1 MALQTITTTFST
13 ISNVEKSGSPGT
25 WNWQTVNNVKVQDTD
40 ISPYEP
46 DGGMSGYPN
55 SGTNYLTDYL
65 FCTDIASKVPT
76 GAPIFGIK
84 VRIRKGADATGKGL
98 YEYVEAIDTDVIL
111 YYNGISISDNKAN
124 TSTPWSPAL
133 TYDEYGSSSDT
144 WNISS
149 LNTSIVNDSSFGVR
163 IAAEY
168 DFENQD
174 KATVLFG
181 IEYVEIQIFYSSDV
195 SPLTIGSGENVNPPT
210 RNNVVPGNVN
220 VNQTTIPSAE
230 TAPRQAL
237 RSNVSQKPVPSAEQ
251 VPNPSLRRS
260 INQNNTNTVP
270 TGQIVP
276 SPKLVRNI
284 NQNTI
289 PSQEIINVP
298 VFTRSVTQRNDNT
311 IPSDEIVTI
320 PGLRRSITQRNTDTI
335 ASTEIVP
342 IPKLVSV
349 IRPYTISSE
358 ELVSPLVKAVKNIN
372 PLPIT
377 SGETV
382 DLHEIIVQQRFIY
395 PETIEV
401 VDIGYHTLKFQ
412 QVIIPGPIDDNTDPP
427 SDHELTKPSTH
438 YNFYNQIYSPAYEM
452 GYFDCLAL
460 CRDINIDP
468 HYDLSFDNLNTDY
481 LFAVDS
487 LELNYKQSGE
497 FDKRLAGEG
506 PTPTTFKINTREYS
520 LSFKM
525 PIKVESW
532 GYADPAFAALYDYCI
547 QGFKGNSTSFIGRV
561 KSDTPSAIGSTT
573 FMKIDNVADFVS
585 LGTNFTAYIRS
596 DDDTETV
603 ETVTVST
610 VNKSERRLYFS
621 SPTSYSHTP
630 AKTYIWAS
638 ATNPESNREPSFSL
652 FSLREGLFSGC
663 MVDSIN
669 LSINPGENI
678 VADITIK
685 FTNLDRKYQ
694 KNFLTNFDTIVNNVN
709 NRRPNYLL
717 NSSLVR
723 LEFSDTD
730 LGYFGLGRATQS
742 KLFRGFQEYDIRDFE
757 INQMSLSISN
767 NLNPIYSLNAK
778 SNNSINDFN
787 KNLQPFSYYSEGRK
801 ISGSITY
808 SSPIKPWLFAEKL
821 AGISSINKNGIRF
834 NFGPF
839 KLNLPEV
846 VWNPEKSSSSVDSV
860 HNKTLSWSAVTKTL
874 EFEPYLTPTGQY

>member
-1 MALQTITTTFST
+1 MAVQTITTTFST

-25 WNWQTVNNVKVQDTD
+25 WNWQNVNNVKVQDTN
-40 ISPYEP
+40 ICQYEP
-46 DGGMSGYPN
+46 DGGLSGYPS
-55 SGTNYLTDYL
+55 SGVGYLTDYL
-65 FCTDIASKVPT
+65 ECSDISSKIPSYATVN
-76 GAPIFGIK
+76 GIK
-84 VRIRKGADATGKGL
+84 VRVRKGADNSGKGSF
-98 YEYVEAIDTDVIL
+98 EYVEATDTHIII
-111 YYNGISISDNKAN
+111 YYNGAPVSDNKAN
-124 TSTPWSPAL
+124 TSTPWSAAL
-133 TYDEYGSSSDT
+133 TYDEYGGPADT

-149 LNTSIVNDSSFGVR
+149 LTPAIVNDSTFSLR
-163 IAAEY
+163 IAATYE
-168 DFENQD
+168 FNNQD
-174 KATVLFG
+174 KVTILFG
-181 IEYVEIQIFYSSDV
+181 VEYVEILIYYTVDM
-195 SPLTIGSGENVNPPT
+195 SPYTIGTGENVNPPVK
-210 RNNVVPGNVN
+210 NIVSPGNVN
-220 VNQTTIPSAE
+220 VSNNNVPSAE
-230 TAPRQAL
+230 NTPKQAL
-237 RSNVSQKPVPSAEQ
+237 RSNVSQRTIPSSEQ
-251 VPNPSLRRS
+251 VPTPNLRRS
-260 INQNNTNTVP
+260 INQNNTGTIS
-270 TGQIVP
+270 TIETVP
-276 SPKLVRNI
+276 SPKLVKNVNQVTIPSGETITLPALKRSI
-284 NQNTI
+284 NQNNENTI
-289 PSQEIINVP
+289 PS
-298 VFTRSVTQRNDNT
+298 T
-311 IPSDEIVTI
+311 EIVSNPKLT
-320 PGLRRSITQRNTDTI
+320 RNITQRNTDTI
-335 ASTEIVP
+335 SSIEIVP
-342 IPKLVSV
+342 IPKLVSN
-349 IRPYTISSE
+349 IRPVTITSE

-372 PLPIT
+372 PTTIT
-377 SGETV
+377 SDEII
-382 DLHEIIVQQRFIY
+382 DLHEIIVEEQFIY
-395 PETIEV
+395 PVTIIEGEL
-401 VDIGYHTLKFQ
+401 GYHLLKYQ
-412 QVIIPGPIDDNTDPP
+412 QRILPEPIDDNTNPP

-438 YNFYNQIYSPAYEM
+438 YTFYNQIYSPAYEM

-468 HYDLSFDNLNTDY
+468 HYDLSFNNLNTDY

-506 PTPTTFKINTREYS
+506 PTPTTFKVNTREYS

-561 KSDTPSAIGSTT
+561 KSDTTSAIGSTT
-573 FMKIDNVADFVS
+573 FMKIDNIADFVS

-596 DDDTETV
+596 DDDSETA
-603 ETVTVST
+603 ETVTVSS

-621 SPTSYSHTP
+621 SSTVNSHTP

-669 LSINPGENI
+669 LSINPGDNI

-694 KNFLTNFDTIVNNVN
+694 KNFLSNFDTIVNNVN

-742 KLFRGFQEYDIRDFE
+742 KLFRGFQEYDLRDFE
-757 INQMSLSISN
+757 ITQMSLSISN
-767 NLNPIYSLNAK
+767 NLSAVYSLNAK
-778 SNNSINDFN
+778 SNNSIDDFN
-787 KNLQPFSYYSEGRK
+787 KNLQPFAYYSEGRK

-808 SSPIKPWLFAEKL
+808 NSPIKPWLFAEKL

-839 KLNLPEV
+839 KLDLPEV
-846 VWNPEKSSSSVDSV
+846 VWNPEKSSSSVESV
-860 HNKTLSWSAVTKTL
+860 QNKSLSWSAVTKTL
-874 EFEPYLTPTGQY
+874 VFEPYLTPTGQY